1 MNNNIIFNNQ
11 TIPNIEGLTTFDKG
25 NSIVGDKLNNDINDF
40 KKQYKTYLECSAITG
55 NSEICINNYN
65 YINSYINALNDTNL
79 KGNIVYDTS
88 NNVISSKYNSILKD
102 RNELEAKMKEL
113 YKTNDS
119 LFNSD
124 FRDKYNA
131 TMLTG
136 IIWSILAG
144 SILYYTFTKL

>member
-1 MNNNIIFNNQ
+1 MNKNINLNNQ
-11 TIPNIEGLTTFDKG
+11 LIPNIEGLTTFDNG

-40 KKQYKTYLECSAITG
+40 KHQYKTYLECSSING

-65 YINSYINALNDTNL
+65 FINSYINALNDTNL

-88 NNVISSKYNSILKD
+88 NNIISTRYDSILKD
-102 RNELEAKMKEL
+102 NNELEAKMKEL

>member
-1 MNNNIIFNNQ
+1 MNKNINLNNQ
-11 TIPNIEGLTTFDKG
+11 LIPNIEGLTTFDNG

-40 KKQYKTYLECSAITG
+40 KHQYKTYLECSSIYG

-65 YINSYINALNDTNL
+65 FINSYINVLNDTNL

-88 NNVISSKYNSILKD
+88 NNLISTRYDSILKD
-102 RNELEAKMKEL
+102 NNELEAKMKEL

>member
-1 MNNNIIFNNQ
+1 M
-11 TIPNIEGLTTFDKG
+11 
-25 NSIVGDKLNNDINDF
+25 
-40 KKQYKTYLECSAITG
+40 
-55 NSEICINNYN
+55 
-65 YINSYINALNDTNL
+65 NDTNL

-88 NNVISSKYNSILKD
+88 NNIISTRYDSILKD
-102 RNELEAKMKEL
+102 NNELEAKMKEL